1 MRDLMASLT
10 RLVLVRLRRD
20 ERGVVGVIVAMLL
33 GAGVLTGMAA
43 LVLDIGQIYQERI
56 ELQNGADAA
65 VLGVAKSCALGA
77 CTAGVVGQLADG
89 NASNLTGGTEGV
101 ALVCGSGSLGTCPAS
116 TGSIADCPPPPP
128 AGTNF
133 ADVYTETQTA
143 SGSTLLPPVFA
154 QTVLGSSYQGTTV
167 RACAQA
173 EWGAPSAA
181 TADALTISACEWD
194 QATQE
199 GALYA
204 PAPPYPQNAPPAAS
218 FDRKLTWNPDNGVGC
233 TTEPS
238 GADGPGTFGWAADT
252 TGNCT
257 LPVSGPSFPAGTGP
271 SVSASCQLVLQN
283 AQQDQ
288 IPILVPVYVSSDSAA
303 GTYALQ
309 GFADFVVTGYNL
321 QPGFFAADWLNP
333 ANTCQDAGLPH
344 RLLRP
349 GSHPVHRQLRRPQ
362 PGRLGHRPDR
372 LSRRPHRRV
381 ELL

>member
-10 RLVLVRLRRD
+10 RLVLVRLRHD

-43 LVLDIGQIYQERI
+43 VVLDIGQLYQERI

-77 CTAGVVGQLADG
+77 CTAGVAGQLADG

-204 PAPPYPQNAPPAAS
+204 PAPPYPQNPVPAAS
-218 FDRKLTWNPDNGVGC
+218 FDRQLTLGPGNDNTGC
-233 TTEPS
+233 ATEPT
-238 GADGPGTFGWAADT
+238 GADNPGTFGWAADAA
-252 TGNCT
+252 GNCT
-257 LPVSGPSFPAGTGP
+257 LPVSGDSFPEGAGT
-271 SVSASCQLVLQN
+271 SVTAACQTVLEN
-283 AQQDQ
+283 AQQNQ
-288 IPILVPVYVSSDSAA
+288 IPILVPIYVSFNTASDV
-303 GTYALQ
+303 YALQ

-333 ANTCQDAGLPH
+333 ANTCQNTGCLTGYFVQGVIPSTGSFAGPN
-344 RLLRP
+344 
-349 GSHPVHRQLRRPQ
+349 
-362 PGRLGHRPDR
+362 LGASVID
-372 LSRRPHRRV
+372 LTG
-381 ELL
+381 